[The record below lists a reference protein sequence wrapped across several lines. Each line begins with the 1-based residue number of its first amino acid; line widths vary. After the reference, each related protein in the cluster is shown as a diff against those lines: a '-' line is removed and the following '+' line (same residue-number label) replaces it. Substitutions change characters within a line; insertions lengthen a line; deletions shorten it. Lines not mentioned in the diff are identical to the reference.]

1 MVLDRPVVS
10 CPVSA
15 PLLLRSSSSSPP
27 ILRGTRLCD
36 IDFFIACIGRGWV
49 LLRVPDPV
57 LKGQLSTCSKKLAG
71 CRCYLMFSKRE
82 ECHVKDDALS
92 RELPHSA
99 IPTPQTTPPPAT
111 SKGLPFKQNK
121 YTTKNKTLANRPQ
134 CSPNTSPPSPRPSR
148 PSTPNPARR
157 RATSSPCCRPMRAP
171 PWRST
176 SRSSAR
182 RRNHCPLRWRS
193 SSVRARLYCKTTQ
206 STSTD
211 CMTFTEDGKEMSI
224 DLEKMKI
231 RDIQTEVDR
240 HSRQLLR
247 QEELNG

>member
-1 MVLDRPVVS
+1 MIDLQSQTKYSLYEWLSCESVHPPSIAVAAVPIRPQD
-10 CPVSA
+10 
-15 PLLLRSSSSSPP
+15 LHLHPP
-27 ILRGTRLCD
+27 
-36 IDFFIACIGRGWV
+36 
-49 LLRVPDPV
+49 
-57 LKGQLSTCSKKLAG
+57 
-71 CRCYLMFSKRE
+71 
-82 ECHVKDDALS
+82 
-92 RELPHSA
+92 
-99 IPTPQTTPPPAT
+99 PQTTPPRAT
-111 SKGLPFKQNK
+111 SRLLSDRAIENH
-121 YTTKNKTLANRPQ
+121 YTTIIANNRQ
-134 CSPNTSPPSPRPSR
+134 RCSPNTSRPSPRPSR